1 MKSDGTAVLKNFKSA
16 WCEAQKAVGG
26 RCRKRMT
33 EQRLYAA
40 SAGLRLTGMK
50 RLRTD
55 RLTPIR
61 LERHGQ
67 CEDPPCS
74 EAYRG
79 ERRQTALV
87 KSAANTNTA
96 RANAERVRA
105 AQEAKFCNS
114 CNHPI
119 YSCAWRVPSHARPG
133 NLVRSGTKQPYWCA
147 CSAEDKARHFR
158 TCKRRSEDPGPD
170 SISVHWG
177 ILHSR

>member
-1 MKSDGTAVLKNFKSA
+1 MADA
-16 WCEAQKAVGG
+16 WILHAQ
-26 RCRKRMT
+26 
-33 EQRLYAA
+33 EHLEA
-40 SAGLRLTGMK
+40 SA
-50 RLRTD
+50 
-55 RLTPIR
+55 
-61 LERHGQ
+61 Q
-67 CEDPPCS
+67 
-74 EAYRG
+74 
-79 ERRQTALV
+79 QTALV

-96 RANAERVRA
+96 RANAERVQA

>member
-1 MKSDGTAVLKNFKSA
+1 MADAWILHAQEHLETSA
-16 WCEAQKAVGG
+16 
-26 RCRKRMT
+26 
-33 EQRLYAA
+33 
-40 SAGLRLTGMK
+40 
-50 RLRTD
+50 
-55 RLTPIR
+55 
-61 LERHGQ
+61 
-67 CEDPPCS
+67 
-74 EAYRG
+74 
-79 ERRQTALV
+79 RQTALV

-96 RANAERVRA
+96 RANAERVQA

-170 SISVHWG
+170 SISVIGAFCTAAKIKLH
-177 ILHSR
+177 ILDGPFWRRPNSSEPEAFSQDEQLPGTRP

>member
-1 MKSDGTAVLKNFKSA
+1 MADARILH
-16 WCEAQKAVGG
+16 AQ
-26 RCRKRMT
+26 RHI
-33 EQRLYAA
+33 EA
-40 SAGLRLTGMK
+40 SA
-50 RLRTD
+50 
-55 RLTPIR
+55 
-61 LERHGQ
+61 Q
-67 CEDPPCS
+67 
-74 EAYRG
+74 
-79 ERRQTALV
+79 QTALV

-96 RANAERVRA
+96 RANAEWVQA
-105 AQEAKFCNS
+105 AQKAKFCNS

-158 TCKRRSEDPGPD
+158 TCKRRSEDPGLD